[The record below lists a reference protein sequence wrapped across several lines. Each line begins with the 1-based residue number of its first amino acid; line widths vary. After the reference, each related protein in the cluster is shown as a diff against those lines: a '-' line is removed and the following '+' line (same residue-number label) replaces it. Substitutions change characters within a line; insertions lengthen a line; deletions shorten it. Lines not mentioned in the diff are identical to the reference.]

1 MVPTN
6 DVSVHVLL
14 RALRMLHPKPSSLQ
28 LHTPSIPLTTR
39 LGLGSAEPPPLLLAQ
54 LLPDYPVVSALNQL
68 LRLQVSSVAQTL
80 ELEGRGAHVR
90 DRLRSHE
97 IA

>member
-1 MVPTN
+1 MC
-6 DVSVHVLL
+6 SF
-14 RALRMLHPKPSSLQ
+14 ALCACFILNLPVYNYTLPLYPSRHASGWVQ
-28 LHTPSIPLTTR
+28 
-39 LGLGSAEPPPLLLAQ
+39 PPPLLLAQ